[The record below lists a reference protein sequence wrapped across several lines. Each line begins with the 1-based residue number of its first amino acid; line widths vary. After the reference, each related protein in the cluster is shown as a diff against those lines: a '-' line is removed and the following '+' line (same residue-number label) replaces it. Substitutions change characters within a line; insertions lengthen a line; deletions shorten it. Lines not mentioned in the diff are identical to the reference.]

1 MPTLRLRDC
10 MIVGRAGRRRAR
22 RLRWSIKLHEHRF
35 FSRHPVLDHHGR
47 DTLCRLLPKA
57 IHDRQRYRLTCGFP
71 RGLKLG

>member
-1 MPTLRLRDC
+1 MPTLPRLGS
-10 MIVGRAGRRRAR
+10 MIAGRAGQRRV
-22 RLRWSIKLHEHRF
+22 RLSKWSIELHEHRF

-47 DTLCRLLPKA
+47 DTLCRLLPEA